1 MDEGLDQEGQP
12 VTAWAGLR
20 WPEVA
25 DATARRPVALLP
37 FGAVEE
43 HGPHLPLGTDI
54 IAADGLAD
62 RICAA
67 AGLLRLPTMPYGQV
81 WSLAHFPGSLTVR
94 DELLVGLI
102 TDLADG
108 LRRGGVTGLVLFTAH
123 LGNVTAL
130 RAASRALA
138 DSGGLPAITLAYP
151 GLDQVAE
158 TVRESPRSHPS
169 IMHADEL
176 ETSVMLALDPDSVD
190 MDRAV
195 SEYPRYPAD
204 FGSAPARWDTL
215 SDSGVFGDAT
225 AATAEKGE
233 RIVDHVVAT
242 ACTLIDAWRDRV
254 GAR

>member
-1 MDEGLDQEGQP
+1 MSADGS
-12 VTAWAGLR
+12 WAALR

-25 DATARRPVALLP
+25 EATRARPVALLP

-54 IAADGLAD
+54 DVADALAD

-67 AGLLRLPTMPYGQV
+67 ASLIRLPTMPYGQV
-81 WSLAHFPGSLTVR
+81 WSLAQFPGSLSVS
-94 DELLVGLI
+94 DEILIGLV

-123 LGNVTAL
+123 LGNVAAL

-138 DSGGLPAITLAYP
+138 DAGGLPALTLAYP
-151 GLDQVAE
+151 GLDQVAPL
-158 TVRESPRSHPS
+158 VAESPRSHPS

-176 ETSVMLALDPDSVD
+176 ETSVMLALHPLRVD

-195 SEYPRYPAD
+195 AEYPEYPAD
-204 FGSAPARWDTL
+204 FGMAPVRWDQL
-215 SDSGVFGDAT
+215 SRSGVFGDAT

-233 RIVDHVVAT
+233 KIVSHVVAT
-242 ACTLIDAWRDRV
+242 ACEVISTWRDRV
-254 GAR
+254 GA